1 MFSLLQQVRQASLF
15 SCTKL
20 LHFVSSILTMQVSD
34 TKERQMSDVKSRK
47 KTSAC
52 TVYCKL
58 CNAEIK
64 SHDNFIRKLSLVNEG
79 RMLFSINS
87 VTSFIVLIK

>member
-34 TKERQMSDVKSRK
+34 TKERK
-47 KTSAC
+47 A
-52 TVYCKL
+52 
-58 CNAEIK
+58 
-64 SHDNFIRKLSLVNEG
+64 NE
-79 RMLFSINS
+79 
-87 VTSFIVLIK
+87 